1 MHYVAR
7 ALHNLN
13 SSIITFE
20 KQVKADRE
28 DFQSQKRAY
37 GDFMSDEDL
46 GLPLVELQEQD
57 LYKLKSFQSLL
68 KSGDLKS
75 ALNYASEFMETS
87 VRDMIPASTYEF
99 VGGKLLH
106 EKDMS
111 FRSDKVLN
119 DRYYYLAAKILKS
132 YADGDV
138 AQAKVNEEILN
149 KQIDPHKIG
158 KVVPSEPENLLK
170 ECLNHLEKLDDPA
183 SKRLVKKIHKSKPN
197 V

>member
-7 ALHNLN
+7 ALHDLN

-28 DFQSQKRAY
+28 DFQSQKRSY

-46 GLPLVELQEQD
+46 GLSLVVLQEQD
-57 LYKLKSFQSLL
+57 LYKLKSFQSLM

-87 VRDMIPASTYEF
+87 VRDMIPSSTYEF

-111 FRSDKVLN
+111 FRSDKVVN
-119 DRYYYLAAKILKS
+119 DSYYALTAEILKD
-132 YADGDV
+132 YENGNV
-138 AQAKVNEEILN
+138 TQAKANEEVLN

-158 KVVPSEPENLLK
+158 KVAPSEPENLLK
-170 ECLNHLEKLDDPA
+170 ECLDHLEKLDDPT
-183 SKRLVKKIHKSKPN
+183 SKSLVKKIHKSKLN